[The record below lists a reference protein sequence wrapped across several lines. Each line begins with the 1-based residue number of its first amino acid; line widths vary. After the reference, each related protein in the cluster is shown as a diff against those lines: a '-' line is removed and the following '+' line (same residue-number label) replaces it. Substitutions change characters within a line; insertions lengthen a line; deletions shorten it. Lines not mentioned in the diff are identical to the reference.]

1 MDTSDTQMILSP
13 AAPVPEYAGF
23 LVRFVAKFIDGIIMG
38 TVISALLIPI
48 YLAYILAIIASTSYD
63 SSSTIFGMIGMM
75 FVIMFLF
82 LFISIVFAAIFVLT
96 AIYFAWFESSKYM
109 GTPGKMI
116 MKLKVTD
123 TGGNRITFLTA
134 LLRFISKMVFNQVFY
149 IGSLFILFND
159 KKQGLYDLLLNTY
172 VIKE

>member
-1 MDTSDTQMILSP
+1 MP
-13 AAPVPEYAGF
+13 KYAGF
-23 LVRFVAKFIDGIIMG
+23 LIRLVAYFIDLIILMIACCVLCIPAGIVFFI
-38 TVISALLIPI
+38 
-48 YLAYILAIIASTSYD
+48 AIAM
-63 SSSTIFGMIGMM
+63 SSSSDNASSIAMVIAMILLC
-75 FVIMFLF
+75 VTFL
-82 LFISIVFAAIFVLT
+82 IWFVLV

-123 TGGNRITFLTA
+123 ASGNRISFMTA
-134 LLRFISKMVFNQVFY
+134 LLRYIAKWIINQFVG

-172 VIKE
+172 VIKVE